1 MKNTLISL
9 IVPVYNVEKYVEK
22 CLRSLIA
29 QTYEPIEIIIVSDGS
44 QDGSDL
50 ICQRYAERYPQIRY
64 FRTENHGVSAARNF
78 GLSKARG
85 ECCMLV
91 DSDDHLEADTVQ
103 RMMDVMEK
111 EQADIVQCAYRME
124 IGHLPFYRKATGY
137 EVMTPKK
144 ALHALMKNVQVN
156 NYPWGKLYR
165 TSLFRDVC
173 FPTQLSVFEDVCTIF
188 QLFMKAE
195 RIVTMPQRFY
205 HYVQRRGSF
214 MNKNGVLRMD
224 MDTLVRMRDAFEYQE
239 QALRAAYPEEDY
251 SNHQNYFC
259 VDMLILY
266 TMIFFIRRREIGKY
280 TLPYLDLSE
289 QPLSCRIAYRFCRGA
304 ARLKFGGRL
313 TEEEPSKELRA
324 KQESAV
330 S

>member
-1 MKNTLISL
+1 
-9 IVPVYNVEKYVEK
+9 
-22 CLRSLIA
+22 
-29 QTYEPIEIIIVSDGS
+29 
-44 QDGSDL
+44 
-50 ICQRYAERYPQIRY
+50 
-64 FRTENHGVSAARNF
+64 
-78 GLSKARG
+78 
-85 ECCMLV
+85 
-91 DSDDHLEADTVQ
+91 
-103 RMMDVMEK
+103 
-111 EQADIVQCAYRME
+111 
-124 IGHLPFYRKATGY
+124 
-137 EVMTPKK
+137 
-144 ALHALMKNVQVN
+144 
-156 NYPWGKLYR
+156 
-165 TSLFRDVC
+165 
-173 FPTQLSVFEDVCTIF
+173 
-188 QLFMKAE
+188 
-195 RIVTMPQRFY
+195 
-205 HYVQRRGSF
+205 
-214 MNKNGVLRMD
+214 MNKNGVVRMD